1 VVSFNA
7 VPATD
12 DRPFFFVFE
21 RGLPLMLLSLLLV
34 FGGLLV
40 AALRN
45 CPPVEPERWAISL
58 SSPLLIF
65 AALGVGFM
73 LVEVTTIRRFTLFLG
88 YPTLSLSVTL
98 FSLLLAGGVGSRLS
112 QRFSSKDLPTVV
124 ALAALAV
131 SFLSIAYIRLVPW
144 LTGRFLAADLP
155 VRMLITVVLILPLG
169 LALGIP
175 FPATLRF
182 LAALQ
187 KGHQTAWAWGINGLA
202 SVFGSVLAVAV
213 AILGGF
219 SWTSLI
225 SGLIYL
231 AVFVVSILG
240 WRRSLWLT
248 SSVTVVSN
256 ANLLRSVSIQP
267 DYETG

>member
-1 VVSFNA
+1 MSTSNITVPLAFLAGLLSFISPC
-7 VPATD
+7 V
-12 DRPFFFVFE
+12 
-21 RGLPLMLLSLLLV
+21 LPLV
-34 FGGLLV
+34 
-40 AALRN
+40 
-45 CPPVEPERWAISL
+45 PVYLGYLTGSSVEGETRPERWM
-58 SSPLLIF
+58 IF
-65 AALGVGFM
+65 RHAL
-73 LVEVTTIRRFTLFLG
+73 
-88 YPTLSLSVTL
+88 P
-98 FSLLLAGGVGSRLS
+98 
-112 QRFSSKDLPTVV
+112 
-124 ALAALAV
+124 
-131 SFLSIAYIRLVPW
+131 
-144 LTGRFLAADLP
+144 GRFLTADLP

-225 SGLIYL
+225 SGLICL

-240 WRRSLWLT
+240 WQRSLWLI

-256 ANLLRSVSIQP
+256 VNLLRSVNIQP
-267 DYETG
+267 DYETGWLAAFPSAS